1 MSILKSIKFRLTVW
15 YLIGILLADGAL
27 SQRLGPNVRFSNIE
41 EMVQQA
47 LFGESGFLTATTT
60 EGQEVRLYAAPFN
73 LDSRTRIAVIVGRL
87 TREIQDMLSLCK
99 GPVRRSASVRAVPPT
114 GWPRPLPSSRPSL
127 PSRWTGEG
135 RRRSTGGRW
144 SSFPGMGHTGPKSA
158 AISSRWSARTPA
170 L

>member
-73 LDSRTRIAVIVGRL
+73 LDSRTRLAVIRGRL
-87 TREIQDMLSLCK
+87 PRGQAKGTPAAGSTARARTRW
-99 GPVRRSASVRAVPPT
+99 A
-114 GWPRPLPSSRPSL
+114 GWPPP
-127 PSRWTGEG
+127 
-135 RRRSTGGRW
+135 
-144 SSFPGMGHTGPKSA
+144 
-158 AISSRWSARTPA
+158 
-170 L
+170 